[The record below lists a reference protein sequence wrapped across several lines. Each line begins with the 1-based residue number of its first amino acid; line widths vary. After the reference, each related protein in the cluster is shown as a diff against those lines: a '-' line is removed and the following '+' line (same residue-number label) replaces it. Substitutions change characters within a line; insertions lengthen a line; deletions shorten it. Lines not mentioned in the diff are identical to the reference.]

1 MIIVSPRE
9 QGDMN
14 YIYIMEK
21 KEYLSPE
28 MKEVEIKGTVAM
40 LAGSCAATSGV
51 STDKVDPDCTCPSDA
66 GACDVDD

>member
-28 MKEVEIKGTVAM
+28 LKEMKFDVESLLQTV
-40 LAGSCAATSGV
+40 SGEGAV
-51 STDKVDPDCTCPSDA
+51 CPSKCNGDCP
-66 GACDVDD
+66 GDCGDEL

>member
-1 MIIVSPRE
+1 MLDLIIVSPRE

-28 MKEVEIKGTVAM
+28 MKEVEISSTAI
-40 LAGSCAATSGV
+40 LAGSGCVGQDAAGGGSQCEQI
-51 STDKVDPDCTCPSDA
+51 PDDEE
-66 GACDVDD
+66 

>member
-28 MKEVEIKGTVAM
+28 MKEVEIKSANSLLTASM
-40 LAGSCAATSGV
+40 TN
-51 STDKVDPDCTCPSDA
+51 PDCNCEHDGCPCEED
-66 GACDVDD
+66 

>member
-9 QGDMN
+9 QGGMN

-28 MKEVEIKGTVAM
+28 MKEVKIEGSMAI

-51 STDKVDPDCTCPSDA
+51 SSDKVDIDCDCDPVDA
-66 GACDVDD
+66 YCDLD

>member
-28 MKEVEIKGTVAM
+28 MKEVKFNAESLLQTVS
-40 LAGSCAATSGV
+40 GGAA
-51 STDKVDPDCTCPSDA
+51 TCPSK
-66 GACDVDD
+66 CDSDCDGDCDDDL